1 MNIGEKCGLEINKN
15 KSNIIIW
22 NMKEQP
28 EAIEG
33 VKVTD
38 TIKYLGLKLENTR
51 NIFKQQKVN
60 MIQKG
65 RKLANLTYSVIARS
79 CNKIMVGKAYWKGVV
94 IPSILYGASI
104 ININETEIKTLQ
116 RIENGVY
123 RNILGAS
130 KYAPICTLRGE
141 IGASLMKTRI
151 INGRFQY
158 LKSIEEGENQ
168 LLKEIV
174 GEMFEDDR
182 NKWMKVTKTYMNTVG
197 VRRGNIIRMK
207 KTEIKEATRKWD
219 SANWKEEVN
228 SKSSLVIY
236 KRWKENIKEEK
247 MYDNRPS
254 SIILYKARSG
264 TLQLNDRKRHTNG
277 EVKCTLCGHEYEDLK
292 HFILVCPSTNN
303 ERTKAKELQQP
314 YQEDEIEIMGDY
326 LFKEENLQ
334 EKKEILYKMW
344 KKRELII
351 KSLTPN

>member
-1 MNIGEKCGLEINKN
+1 
-15 KSNIIIW
+15 
-22 NMKEQP
+22 
-28 EAIEG
+28 
-33 VKVTD
+33 
-38 TIKYLGLKLENTR
+38 
-51 NIFKQQKVN
+51 
-60 MIQKG
+60 
-65 RKLANLTYSVIARS
+65 
-79 CNKIMVGKAYWKGVV
+79 
-94 IPSILYGASI
+94 
-104 ININETEIKTLQ
+104 
-116 RIENGVY
+116 
-123 RNILGAS
+123 
-130 KYAPICTLRGE
+130 
-141 IGASLMKTRI
+141 MKTRI

-174 GEMFEDDR
+174 REMFEDER